1 MSELFESI
9 KAALSSLSINQL
21 VAIFIAAIAI
31 SLGVKMLKEGLSTL
45 FTVIGILAALYFFAP
60 DLYYHAC
67 DFLIQL
73 WHSITSML
81 LTVF

>member
-60 DLYYHAC
+60 DLYYQVC